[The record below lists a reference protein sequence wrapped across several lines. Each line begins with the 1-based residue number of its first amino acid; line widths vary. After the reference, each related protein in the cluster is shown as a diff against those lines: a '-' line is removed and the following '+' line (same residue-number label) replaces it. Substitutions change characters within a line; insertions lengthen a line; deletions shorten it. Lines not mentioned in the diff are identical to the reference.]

1 VKKEFVQ
8 SKSNIQRTFLFC
20 EVVATLAV
28 VKNFKTEYQLYILI
42 RIGLAL
48 VDKLLAILNTG
59 RLPFTDY
66 SRLLSIHSLLPFY
79 LVLHCFTRIKSTK
92 SPEECDAGILCH

>member
-1 VKKEFVQ
+1 MKKEFVQ

-59 RLPFTDY
+59 VPFTDY

-79 LVLHCFTRIKSTK
+79 THKVN
-92 SPEECDAGILCH
+92 EES